1 MDFLSQLNPDQKA
14 AVEYTHGPLLVV
26 AGAGSGKTRVITYK
40 VAHLIAKG
48 LHPPE
53 RILAVTFTNKAAREM
68 KDRIDALLPDHGRGP
83 LVCTFHS
90 FCARF
95 LRQEIGRLGYPADY
109 SIYDADDQKR
119 LIKNISQQLKIDEK
133 LYPPDY
139 LKFRISQAK
148 VQEIAPEEY
157 LDVHH
162 YSGREDVQ
170 RVYEVY
176 EKSMKRCQALDFDDL
191 ILKTNQILQ
200 QFPDVR
206 RRLNERYGYILVDEF
221 QDTNPPQY
229 RLVRHLTT
237 HHRNICV
244 VGDED
249 QAIYGFRGAI
259 LSNIL
264 YFEKDYPGSKVFKL
278 EQNYR
283 STRLILRAA
292 SMLASHN
299 ALRREKKLWTDNEE
313 GVPIAFFQ
321 SQDPA
326 EEAGWVAR
334 SIQELLL
341 NDFDATI
348 GVLYRTNFQSRRLE
362 DALRSNSIRYKLMG
376 GLSFYNR
383 KEIKDMVSYLKLLL
397 NPDDDISFLRCINM
411 PPRGIGD
418 KTVHYLANRGAATN
432 TSLWRALEHELD
444 GQTLTSR
451 ARTSLAAFRELVEG
465 LRSAAATGPLDAL
478 LRQIFE
484 QSGYAEYLETQKDPD
499 WESRTDNIHEFIT
512 FAGEHHQKGGTLST
526 LLEHVSLHTSSDE
539 EMGGIRVALMTLH
552 SAKGLEFDVVFM
564 VGLEE
569 GLIPHARSQ
578 ESSEA
583 LEEERRLCYVG
594 MTRARKRLALSHS
607 QQRRRF
613 NQDLAEK
620 VKPSRFLAEI
630 PEECL
635 QRLHSWERLPV
646 TRSRAAS
653 GKPAAKLKDSGFQTF
668 DTPEEISA
676 FFAGKTK
683 GAAAPGPTSSRIVSR
698 IPSRGDRS
706 AMPSSPPA
714 ASSPR
719 PHPAPPSAGRTI
731 SLRSGDRVRHHT
743 FGEGTVVR
751 IEESK
756 LGRKV
761 KIAFDRRGLKI
772 LVEHLAK
779 LEKITN

>member
-14 AVEYTHGPLLVV
+14 AVEYTRGPMLVV

-40 VAHLIAKG
+40 VAHLLARD
-48 LHPPE
+48 LYPPD
-53 RILAVTFTNKAAREM
+53 RILAVTFTNKAATEM
-68 KDRIDALLPDHGRGP
+68 KDRLAALISHQGRGP

-109 SIYDADDQKR
+109 TIYDADDQKR
-119 LIKNISQQLKIDEK
+119 LIKNICQQLKIDEK
-133 LYPPDY
+133 LFATDY
-139 LKFRISQAK
+139 IKFRISQAK
-148 VQEIAPEEY
+148 IQAISPTEY
-157 LDVHH
+157 LSANH
-162 YSGREDVQ
+162 YPGMEDIQ
-170 RVYEVY
+170 RAYSAYEQ
-176 EKSMKRCQALDFDDL
+176 SMKRSNALDFDDL

-206 RRLNERYGYILVDEF
+206 RRLNQRYGYILVDEF

-229 RLVRHLTT
+229 RLVRHLTD
-237 HHRNICV
+237 HHQNICV

-264 YFEKDYPGSKVFKL
+264 YFEKDYPGCKVFKL

-299 ALRREKKLWTDNEE
+299 ALRREKKLWTQNEE
-313 GVPIAFFQ
+313 GIPIAFFQ
-321 SQDPA
+321 AQDPA

-334 SIQELLL
+334 SIQDLLL
-341 NDFDATI
+341 AEFDATI

-362 DALRSNSIRYKLMG
+362 DSLRSSSIRYKLMG

-383 KEIKDMVSYLKLLL
+383 KEIKDMVSYLKLLI
-397 NPDDDISFLRCINM
+397 NPDDDMSFLRCLNM

-418 KTVHYLANRGAATN
+418 KTVRYLINRGSALN
-432 TSLWRALEHELD
+432 TSLWRALQQELD
-444 GQTLTSR
+444 GQTLNVR
-451 ARTSLAAFRELVEG
+451 ARTSLAAFRELLAG
-465 LRSAAATGPLDAL
+465 LGEAVPTEPLDVL
-478 LRQIFE
+478 VRQVFE
-484 QSGYAEYLETQKDPD
+484 KSGYAQYLKTQKDPD

-512 FAGEHHQKGGTLST
+512 FAGEHSQKGGTLST

-539 EMGGIRVALMTLH
+539 DLGGVRVALMTLH
-552 SAKGLEFDVVFM
+552 SAKGLEFDVVFV

-569 GLIPHARSQ
+569 GLLPHSRSQ

-607 QQRRRF
+607 RHRHRF
-613 NQDLAEK
+613 NQERSEQ
-620 VKPSRFLAEI
+620 VKPSRFLTEI

-635 QRLHSWERLPV
+635 QRLQPWERLSF
-646 TRSRAAS
+646 TRSRTGQGTPPIKLRES
-653 GKPAAKLKDSGFQTF
+653 GYTTF
-668 DTPEEISA
+668 DTPEEITA
-676 FFAGKTK
+676 FFAGKSK
-683 GAAAPGPTSSRIVSR
+683 SSPVPQEKSSRIVTR
-698 IPSRGDRS
+698 IAAPDAGPSAAPPLS
-706 AMPSSPPA
+706 KPSPAPPA
-714 ASSPR
+714 
-719 PHPAPPSAGRTI
+719 PSAGRAN

-751 IEESK
+751 IENSK

-772 LVEHLAK
+772 LIEHLAK
-779 LEKITN
+779 LEKLTN